1 MNTPAHGPRAFLVG
15 GGIAGLAAAVYLLR
29 DGQFPGASVRILE
42 EEALGGSLDASGS
55 ADQGFSMRGSRM
67 YGAAYE
73 LMYELL
79 SHIPSLDNP
88 DKSVTQDTLDFW
100 VEAPWNDKARLVE
113 QGRIVDA
120 ASFGLANKDRVDLI
134 GFMLRGEEALGARRI
149 NECFEET
156 FFAMNFWFMWRSMF
170 GFETWH
176 SAVELRR
183 YLLRFLRLFPDL
195 PTLKII
201 QSTRYNGHD
210 SIVRPIVRWLEQRGV
225 QFDVG
230 LQVTDLDFEA
240 VADGRQA
247 VRRIRATR
255 AGAPADIALDDGD
268 FVIVTLGSMTADS
281 TAGTMDSPP
290 PPPPVQRRNSAWSL
304 WERLAAKDP
313 AFGRPAVFCGDIE
326 RSKWVTFTVT
336 HADDRFVRRIERFSD
351 SPAGQG
357 GLLTLKNSSWGLTFH
372 LFHPPAYAG
381 QPAGTQVWWGYGL
394 FADRAGDFVAK
405 TMPECTGAEIVTEVI
420 SHLGWREELP
430 ALLEGAH
437 CIPCLLPYATSQF
450 MPRAPGDRPPVVP
463 AGSVNLA
470 FVGQYVE
477 IPDNVVY
484 TVEYSIH
491 SAALAV
497 ATLLGAPQRV
507 PAAYRG
513 LEHPNALI
521 AVIKRLVD

>member
-1 MNTPAHGPRAFLVG
+1 MNTTAQGPRATLVG
-15 GGIAGLAAAVYLLR
+15 GGIAALAAAVYLVR
-29 DGQFPGASVRILE
+29 DGHVPGSRVRILE
-42 EEALGGSLDASGS
+42 EQALGGSLDASGS

-67 YGAAYE
+67 YGPAYE
-73 LMYELL
+73 LTYELL

-88 DKSVTQDTLDFW
+88 DKSVTQDTLEFW
-100 VEAPWNDKARLVE
+100 VQAPWNDKARLVE
-113 QGRIVDA
+113 HGHVVDA
-120 ASFGLANKDRVDLI
+120 TPFGLSNKDRVDLI
-134 GFMLRGEEALGARRI
+134 EFMLRGEEALGSRRI
-149 NECFEET
+149 DECFDT
-156 FFAMNFWFMWRSMF
+156 HFFATNFWFMWRSMF
-170 GFETWH
+170 GFEIWH

-201 QSTRYNGHD
+201 QSTRYNGRD
-210 SIVRPIVRWLEQRGV
+210 SIVRPIVHWLEQQGV

-230 LQVTDLDFEA
+230 VQVTDLDFEA
-240 VADGRQA
+240 VGKDRKA

-255 AGAPADIALDDGD
+255 AGAPADIELGDGD
-268 FVIVTLGSMTADS
+268 LVIVTLGSMTADS
-281 TAGTMDSPP
+281 TVGTMDSPP
-290 PPPPVQRRNSAWSL
+290 PPVRRRSGAWAL

-313 AFGRPAVFCGDIE
+313 AFGRPAVFCGDVE
-326 RSKWVTFTVT
+326 RTKWVTFTVT
-336 HADDRFVRRIERFSD
+336 QADDRFMRRMGRFSG

-357 GLLTLKNSSWGLTFH
+357 GLVTLKDSSWGITFH

-381 QPAGTQVWWGYGL
+381 QPPGMQVWWGYGL
-394 FADRAGDFVAK
+394 FANCAGDFVAK
-405 TMPECTGAEIVTEVI
+405 TMPDCSGAEILTEVV

-430 ALLEGAH
+430 ALLESAN
-437 CIPCLLPYATSQF
+437 CIPCLLPYTTSQF

-463 AGSVNLA
+463 PGTVDLA

-477 IPDNVVY
+477 IPENVVY

-497 ATLLGAPQRV
+497 ATLLGAPHRV

-521 AVIKRLVD
+521 GAIKRVLE